1 MSLPSESSNQAM
13 ERTATR
19 RAFTF
24 RVAWTLPLRPTRA
37 ANRTIVAVALLVVSS
52 SPVVAQ
58 RSYMPPSGYVP
69 DADTAI
75 KIAVAVWEPI
85 YGRKQIQ
92 SQKPFRATLRNGV
105 WTVHGSLPP
114 NTPGGVAEADISKKD
129 GRVLRVI
136 HGK

>member
-1 MSLPSESSNQAM
+1 ML
-13 ERTATR
+13 
-19 RAFTF
+19 
-24 RVAWTLPLRPTRA
+24 TRA
-37 ANRTIVAVALLVVSS
+37 ANPIIIAVTLLIVGS
-52 SPVVAQ
+52 SPLVAQ
-58 RSYMPPSGYVP
+58 RTYMPPGGYVP
-69 DADTAI
+69 DAATAI

-92 SQKPFRATLRNGV
+92 GQKPFRATLRNGV
-105 WTVHGSLPP
+105 WRVHGSLPP

>member
-1 MSLPSESSNQAM
+1 ML
-13 ERTATR
+13 
-19 RAFTF
+19 
-24 RVAWTLPLRPTRA
+24 TRA
-37 ANRTIVAVALLVVSS
+37 TNPIIIAAALLVVGS
-52 SPVVAQ
+52 SPLVAQ
-58 RSYMPPSGYVP
+58 RTDMPPSGYVP
-69 DADTAI
+69 DAATAI

-92 SQKPFRATLRNGV
+92 SQKPFRATLRDGV
-105 WTVHGSLPP
+105 WTVYGSLPP

>member
-1 MSLPSESSNQAM
+1 ML
-13 ERTATR
+13 
-19 RAFTF
+19 
-24 RVAWTLPLRPTRA
+24 TRA
-37 ANRTIVAVALLVVSS
+37 TNRTIIAAALLIVGS
-52 SPVVAQ
+52 SPLVAQ
-58 RSYMPPSGYVP
+58 RTYTPPGGYVP
-69 DADTAI
+69 DATTAI

-114 NTPGGVAEADISKKD
+114 NTVGGVAEAEISKKD

-136 HGK
+136 HGE

>member
-1 MSLPSESSNQAM
+1 ML
-13 ERTATR
+13 THVT
-19 RAFTF
+19 
-24 RVAWTLPLRPTRA
+24 
-37 ANRTIVAVALLVVSS
+37 NRIIIASALLIVGSS
-52 SPVVAQ
+52 ALVAQ
-58 RSYMPPSGYVP
+58 RTYMPPGGYVP

-75 KIAVAVWEPI
+75 RIAVAVWEPI

-92 SQKPFRATLRNGV
+92 SQKPFRAALRNGV

>member
-1 MSLPSESSNQAM
+1 ML
-13 ERTATR
+13 TR
-19 RAFTF
+19 
-24 RVAWTLPLRPTRA
+24 V
-37 ANRTIVAVALLVVSS
+37 ISQALLTAAVFVVVSS
-52 SPVVAQ
+52 PVLAQ
-58 RSYMPPSGYVP
+58 QKIRKRPYTPPDERTYMPPAGYVP
-69 DADTAI
+69 DAATAI

-92 SQKPFRATLRNGV
+92 GQKPFHATLRGGV

-114 NTPGGVAEADISKKD
+114 NTVGGVAEADISKRD

>member
-1 MSLPSESSNQAM
+1 ML
-13 ERTATR
+13 
-19 RAFTF
+19 
-24 RVAWTLPLRPTRA
+24 TRA
-37 ANRTIVAVALLVVSS
+37 TNRIVIVAALLIAGSA
-52 SPVVAQ
+52 PLVAQ
-58 RSYMPPSGYVP
+58 RTYMPPGGYVP
-69 DADTAI
+69 DAATAI

-92 SQKPFRATLRNGV
+92 SQKPFQATLRDGV
-105 WTVHGSLPP
+105 WTVYGSLPP